1 MSTQAALLQ
10 EVADHFYFGDAWR
23 AFVENCTLET
33 AKKAHR
39 EVYLA
44 GLTVDDDSEFAEP
57 IDDMWLET
65 FYRLNSFKRKTDQ

>member
-1 MSTQAALLQ
+1 MSAYAARLQ
-10 EVADHFYFGDAWR
+10 EVADHFYFGDEWR
-23 AFVENCTLET
+23 AFVQNCTLET

-57 IDDMWLET
+57 IDDMWLQT
-65 FYRLNSFKRKTDQ
+65 FYRLNSLKRKTHQ

>member
-1 MSTQAALLQ
+1 MSAYAARMQ

-23 AFVENCTLET
+23 AFVQNCTLET

-57 IDDMWLET
+57 IDDMWLQT
-65 FYRLNSFKRKTDQ
+65 FYRLNSLKRKTNQ

>member
-44 GLTVDDDSEFAEP
+44 RLTVDEDSEFAEL
-57 IDDMWLET
+57 IDDMWLHT
-65 FYRLNSFKRKTDQ
+65 FCRLNSLKRKTNQ

>member
-23 AFVENCTLET
+23 AFVQNCTLET

-57 IDDMWLET
+57 IDDMYSRTLG
-65 FYRLNSFKRKTDQ
+65 RLNTLKRRAA

>member
-1 MSTQAALLQ
+1 MSAYAARLQ
-10 EVADHFYFGDAWR
+10 EVADHFYFSDAWR

-57 IDDMWLET
+57 IDDMWLQT
-65 FYRLNSFKRKTDQ
+65 FYRLNSLKRKTNQ

>member
-10 EVADHFYFGDAWR
+10 EVANYFYFGDEWR
-23 AFVENCTLET
+23 EFVQNRTLET
-33 AKKAHR
+33 AKKAQR

-57 IDDMWLET
+57 IDDMWQQT
-65 FYRLNSFKRKTDQ
+65 FYRLESLKGKTHQ